1 MKIYK
6 FFYKKF
12 NIYHTPKSSLFEL
25 QSHAFCKAENLVRLF
40 YALMLFILSQ
50 KLGLLIKF
58 SNISQIDPLWPV
70 YWVEYTSV
78 PKSFFLIFS
87 VLLLFNFICIL
98 NTNVRIYRAVF
109 FIALLQ
115 FLAFHYS
122 LGKINH
128 DMHTWL
134 FASFF
139 LIFLPTL
146 NSNKK
151 SISIT
156 DKHNYLT
163 IVWFCIFITL
173 FFYSLAG
180 FWKVYGSLIHI
191 LNNEPSILSLD
202 VFARLIS
209 HRLLQTDSHTLLGP
223 FFIKNY
229 FLGWI
234 SHLSFIYIE
243 LFCFL
248 IAFRPSLHRIWGILL
263 VLFHLGVMLTMGI
276 SFDKTLIYDALF
288 LICSPFAP
296 SNIRFKTILYDLPVL
311 SLILQSIPK
320 FKSTLR
326 IKKTSKYIRKA
337 NVD

>member
-1 MKIYK
+1 MKIHK

-12 NIYHTPKSSLFEL
+12 SINHKPISSLFEL
-25 QSHAFCKAENLVRLF
+25 QSLSFCRAENLVRLF
-40 YALMLFILSQ
+40 YALMLFILSL
-50 KLGLLIKF
+50 KLGLLTKF
-58 SNISQIDPLWPV
+58 SDISQIDSLWPV
-70 YWVEYTSV
+70 FWVEYTSV
-78 PKSFFLIFS
+78 PISFFLIFS

-115 FLAFHYS
+115 FLAFDYS

-128 DMHTWL
+128 SMHPWL

-163 IVWFCIFITL
+163 VVWFCIFISL
-173 FFYSLAG
+173 FFYSLSG
-180 FWKVYGSLIHI
+180 FWKVYRSLIHI

-202 VFARLIS
+202 VFARQIS
-209 HRLLQTDSHTLLGP
+209 YRLLQTDSHTLLGP

-234 SHLSFIYIE
+234 GYLSSIYIE
-243 LFCFL
+243 LFSFL

-263 VLFHLGVMLTMGI
+263 VFFHIGVKLTMDI
-276 SFDKTLIYDALF
+276 SFTQLIIYDALF
-288 LICSPFAP
+288 LICSPFSP
-296 SNIRFKTILYDLPVL
+296 NKTPIKTILNDLPLL
-311 SLILQSIPK
+311 SFFKGKTYTEIRTQCLKLIQRY
-320 FKSTLR
+320 F
-326 IKKTSKYIRKA
+326 
-337 NVD
+337 